1 MHLLYGAPYSFE
13 ERFHWHR
20 NSQRIRSARSDS
32 DENWAET
39 QSLYV
44 PGLALTE
51 ATASDASAGVPPAN
65 VTAPTDPT
73 EVSVPRR
80 HRYVC

>member
-1 MHLLYGAPYSFE
+1 MHLLYGAAYSFE
-13 ERFHWHR
+13 ERFHWQRHSR
-20 NSQRIRSARSDS
+20 RIRSARSDS
-32 DENWAET
+32 DENWVET

-51 ATASDASAGVPPAN
+51 ATAFNASAGVPPAN
-65 VTAPTDPT
+65 VTAPTDPI
-73 EVSVPRR
+73 EISVPRR